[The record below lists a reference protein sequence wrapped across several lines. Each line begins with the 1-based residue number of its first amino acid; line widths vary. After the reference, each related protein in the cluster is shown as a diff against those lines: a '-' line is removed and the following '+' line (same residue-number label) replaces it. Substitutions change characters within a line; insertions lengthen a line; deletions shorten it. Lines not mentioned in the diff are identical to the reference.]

1 MCSKGLKKLMKIEK
15 TPEGFTLR
23 HAPSETVVSSI
34 VLVIATLGLIFTLSD
49 PSRYLPET
57 LLMLAGCALL
67 YAAGIKAVIRER
79 RCRLTVTKEGIR
91 VRNKRAGEHEL
102 LRWEDVKD
110 WGTAVVLHK
119 GRYGLYHPRVLL
131 FFSDIPRAT
140 AEDACTSPHI
150 IELVKFDRE
159 ALEESGV
166 LPYCREHLTAA
177 QGDQAPAE
185 RDQWMTA
192 GHA

>member
-1 MCSKGLKKLMKIEK
+1 
-15 TPEGFTLR
+15 
-23 HAPSETVVSSI
+23 
-34 VLVIATLGLIFTLSD
+34 
-49 PSRYLPET
+49 
-57 LLMLAGCALL
+57 
-67 YAAGIKAVIRER
+67 
-79 RCRLTVTKEGIR
+79 
-91 VRNKRAGEHEL
+91 L

-119 GRYGLYHPRVLL
+119 GRYGLYHPRVLF

-140 AEDACTSPHI
+140 AEDASTCPHI

-177 QGDQAPAE
+177 QGDEAPAE
-185 RDQWMTA
+185 RDQWLTA
-192 GHA
+192 GHG

>member
-1 MCSKGLKKLMKIEK
+1 MCSKGLKNLIKIEK
-15 TPEGFTLR
+15 NPEGFTLR

-57 LLMLAGCALL
+57 LILLAGCALL

-79 RCRLTVTKEGIR
+79 RCRLSVTPEGIR
-91 VRNKRAGEHEL
+91 VRNKRAGEQEL
-102 LRWEDVKD
+102 LPWENVKD

-119 GRYGLYHPRVLL
+119 GSHGLYHPRVLL
-131 FFSDIPRAT
+131 FFSDLPRAP
-140 AEDACTSPHI
+140 AEDASPSPQN
-150 IELVKFDRE
+150 IELVKFARE

-185 RDQWMTA
+185 RDQWLTA

>member
-1 MCSKGLKKLMKIEK
+1 MKIEK

-23 HAPSETVVSSI
+23 HAPSETVVSAI
-34 VLVIATLGLIFTLSD
+34 VLAVATLALILTLSD
-49 PSRYLPET
+49 TSRYLPET

-67 YAAGIKAVIRER
+67 YAAGIKALVRER

-91 VRNKRAGEHEL
+91 VRNKRAGENDL

-119 GRYGLYHPRVLL
+119 GRSGLYHPRVLL

-140 AEDACTSPHI
+140 AEDASTCPHI
-150 IELVKFDRE
+150 LELVKFDRE
-159 ALEESGV
+159 TLEQSGV
-166 LPYCREHLTAA
+166 LPFCRERLAAA
-177 QGDQAPAE
+177 QGDKAPAE
-185 RDQWMTA
+185 RDQWLTA
-192 GHA
+192 GHT

>member
-34 VLVIATLGLIFTLSD
+34 VQVNATLGLIFTLSD

-57 LLMLAGCALL
+57 LILLAGCALL
-67 YAAGIKAVIRER
+67 YVAGIKAVIRER

-140 AEDACTSPHI
+140 AEDASTCPHI

-159 ALEESGV
+159 ALEEAGV

-177 QGDQAPAE
+177 QGDEAPAE
-185 RDQWMTA
+185 RDQWLTA
-192 GHA
+192 GHG

>member
-1 MCSKGLKKLMKIEK
+1 MCSKGLKNLMKIEK
-15 TPEGFTLR
+15 NPEGFTLR

-34 VLVIATLGLIFTLSD
+34 VLVIATLGLILALSD
-49 PSRYLPET
+49 TSRYLPET

-119 GRYGLYHPRVLL
+119 GRHGLYHPRVLL
-131 FFSDIPRAT
+131 FFSDLPRAT
-140 AEDACTSPHI
+140 AEDASTCPHI

-166 LPYCREHLTAA
+166 LPYCRERLAAA
-177 QGDQAPAE
+177 QGDHAPAE
-185 RDQWMTA
+185 RDQWLTA
-192 GHA
+192 GHG

>member
-1 MCSKGLKKLMKIEK
+1 MKIEK
-15 TPEGFTLR
+15 NPEGFTLR

-34 VLVIATLGLIFTLSD
+34 VLVVATLALILTLSD
-49 PSRYLPET
+49 TSRYLPET
-57 LLMLAGCALL
+57 LIMLAGCALL

-119 GRYGLYHPRVLL
+119 GRYSLYHPRVLL
-131 FFSDIPRAT
+131 FFSDMPRTT
-140 AEDACTSPHI
+140 AEDASTCPHI

-166 LPYCREHLTAA
+166 LPYCREHLSAA
-177 QGDQAPAE
+177 QGANAPTE
-185 RDQWMTA
+185 RDQWLTA
-192 GHA
+192 GHG